1 MRIDSPILLRT
12 ERLSSGKLSLADLM
26 AMGAKHFSDRA
37 VLGAASLPA
46 HLRQRLR
53 ADKCLYRTGRR
64 CVELEA
70 ARPS

>member
-1 MRIDSPILLRT
+1 MRIDSPILLRA
-12 ERLSSGKLSLADLM
+12 ERLRSGMLSLADLM
-26 AMGAKHFSDRA
+26 AMGAKDLSDRA

-46 HLRQRLR
+46 HLRQRPR
-53 ADKCLYRTGRR
+53 ADKCLHRTGRR